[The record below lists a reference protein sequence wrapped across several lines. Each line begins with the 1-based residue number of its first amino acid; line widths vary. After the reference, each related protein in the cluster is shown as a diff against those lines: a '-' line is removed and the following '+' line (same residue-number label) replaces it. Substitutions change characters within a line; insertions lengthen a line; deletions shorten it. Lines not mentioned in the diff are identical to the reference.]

1 MALKLRNEQAEF
13 TFASTGLESAYSD
26 DGQATVRLTARRASE
41 PGKLH
46 RVELRFSVVAELACR
61 TVNFHE
67 SLHGELQ
74 IQDAGGR
81 HSGFYRVV
89 DSQRLAAV
97 RDGYD
102 PRNRFDLKHYIVVGG
117 DGYVELIASGYV
129 LNATMA
135 EAGSS

>member
-1 MALKLRNEQAEF
+1 MTLKLRNEQPQF

-26 DGQATVRLTARRASE
+26 DGQASVRLTAQRASE

-46 RVELRFSVVAELACR
+46 RVELRFSLVAEFACK

-67 SLHGELQ
+67 SFHGELD

-97 RDGYD
+97 LDVYD

-117 DGYVELIASGYV
+117 DGYVEVIAASYV
-129 LNATMA
+129 LDAALVETA
-135 EAGSS
+135 AS